1 MRRVRY
7 YPLGSMRPLI
17 AVVGRYTEPGR
28 VRGWRG
34 RALAV
39 PEAYIHA
46 LHRAGAQE
54 AAVLGVEITEDR
66 AAALLRRFDGLL
78 LMGGGD
84 VEASRYGAAR
94 HPQNSGEEP
103 LRDAFEIA
111 LVRTALAEG
120 IPTLAVCR
128 GMQVLNVALGGT
140 LEQHLPDGNGRLEH
154 ETPEGDFVFHPVKVE
169 PGTRLAEAMGVERP
183 ECASTH
189 HQGVADLGEGLVPTA
204 WSDDGLVEALEHRD
218 GWMVAVQWH
227 PERTARR
234 DPAQQRLF
242 DTLAERVR
250 QAAIA
255 RA

>member
-1 MRRVRY
+1 
-7 YPLGSMRPLI
+7 MRPLI
-17 AVVGRYTEPGR
+17 AVVGRFVEPGR

-39 PEAYIHA
+39 PEAYIQA

-54 AAVLGVEITEDR
+54 AAVLGVETTEED
-66 AAALLRRFDGLL
+66 AARLLRRFDGLL

-84 VEASRYGAAR
+84 VEAKRYRAQR

-111 LVRTALAEG
+111 ITRAALTEG
-120 IPTLAVCR
+120 VPTLGICR
-128 GMQVLNVALGGT
+128 GIQVMNVAFGGT
-140 LEQHLPDGNGRLEH
+140 LEQHLPDSNGRIEH
-154 ETPEGDFVFHPVKVE
+154 EGPEGDFVFHPVKLE
-169 PGTRLAEAMGVERP
+169 PGTRLAEAMGTERP

-189 HQGVADLGEGLVPTA
+189 HQAVAHLGDGLVPTA
-204 WSDDGLVEALEHRD
+204 WSDDGLIEAMEHRD
-218 GWMVAVQWH
+218 GWMVSVQWH

-234 DPAQQRLF
+234 DPAQQALF
-242 DTLAERVR
+242 DALAERAR
-250 QAAIA
+250 EAATA